1 MGCQAAGHLPESLRL
16 LYDRDPGR
24 LTWSNSFSE
33 RHPTISAS
41 DGDRGSPSRK
51 LYKYSEAPPP
61 VREQRQASLRVRSQ
75 CPSADRPR
83 EGEFAGSEEAMGAL
97 SRPEEVVAL
106 VKLRVAAGQITRQ
119 IPSEE
124 HWAFCYSM
132 LQKVSRS
139 FALVIQQL
147 GPQLRNAVSTAA
159 PAPIR
164 SPGLLG
170 SEARRIGL
178 LVRFLSSLLWW
189 FLTARCCPS
198 RRCASSTSCSAP
210 STP

>member
-1 MGCQAAGHLPESLRL
+1 LSVGGSTAG
-16 LYDRDPGR
+16 G
-24 LTWSNSFSE
+24 
-33 RHPTISAS
+33 
-41 DGDRGSPSRK
+41 
-51 LYKYSEAPPP
+51 
-61 VREQRQASLRVRSQ
+61 EQPQ
-75 CPSADRPR
+75 
-83 EGEFAGSEEAMGAL
+83 EEEFVGSEGAMGAL

-106 VKLRVAAGQITRQ
+106 VKLRVAARQITRQ

-164 SPGLLG
+164 SQGCLDPKRAALDWFD
-170 SEARRIGL
+170 S
-178 LVRFLSSLLWW
+178 FLKLLWW
-189 FLTARCCPS
+189 FLTVVVAHRAGVHLLPRAPRPRH
-198 RRCASSTSCSAP
+198 RR
-210 STP
+210 